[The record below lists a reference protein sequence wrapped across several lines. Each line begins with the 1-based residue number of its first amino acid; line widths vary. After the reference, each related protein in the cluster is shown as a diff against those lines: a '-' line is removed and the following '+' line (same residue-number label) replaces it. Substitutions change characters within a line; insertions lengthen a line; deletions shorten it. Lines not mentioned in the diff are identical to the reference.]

1 MGEVECKINRNV
13 EEIKELSA
21 LDSELDSLIMFKGKD
36 RVAPLIVPF
45 KKNELIKTD

>member
-1 MGEVECKINRNV
+1 MIN
-13 EEIKELSA
+13 ELSVYF
-21 LDSELDSLIMFKGKD
+21 DSELDSLIMFKGKD